1 MVAAI
6 ATQVDLEKA
15 WLEAW
20 YVQQYWAAIVT
31 ELDTSTSGSMAETI
45 QGFVTTLGG
54 DSAQGRASKDGAEAD
69 ANAADTALTNA
80 QAALA
85 ALAAD
90 VTSAQAT
97 VAELS
102 ARIISAGVELAELR
116 TLAAADG
123 TAGKL
128 DAQVAKR
135 TAVYD
140 AYVNDGTGG
149 DAKGPR

>member
-6 ATQVDLEKA
+6 ATQVALEKA

-20 YVQQYWAAIVT
+20 YVQQYWAAIT
-31 ELDTSTSGSMAETI
+31 AELAVDAADSMALTV
-45 QGFVTTLGG
+45 QGFVTVLDGN
-54 DSAQGRASKDGAEAD
+54 DSSNASKAGAVKEA
-69 ANAADTALTNA
+69 NEADTALTLA
-80 QAALA
+80 QSQLA

-97 VAELS
+97 VSELS
-102 ARIISAGVELAELR
+102 SRILSAGVEMAELR

-123 TAGKL
+123 TSGKL

-135 TAVYD
+135 TAVHS
-140 AYVNDGTGG
+140 AYVNDGTSG
-149 DAKGPR
+149 DKGPR